1 MIPVDVQFCGFLL
14 KRQKKLKM
22 HILPNK
28 ILILMCQR
36 LRIEGEKVESL
47 TLENSFMEFCYEMKQ
62 RYESVAGDIGI
73 KSDTTKMT

>member
-1 MIPVDVQFCGFLL
+1 
-14 KRQKKLKM
+14 
-22 HILPNK
+22 
-28 ILILMCQR
+28 MCQR